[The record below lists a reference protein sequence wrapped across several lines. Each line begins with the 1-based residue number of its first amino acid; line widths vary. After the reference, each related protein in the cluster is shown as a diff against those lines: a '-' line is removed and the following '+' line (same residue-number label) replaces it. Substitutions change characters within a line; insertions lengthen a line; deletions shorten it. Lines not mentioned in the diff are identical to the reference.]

1 MVPWQ
6 PIAVISEV
14 TALVVALVAVRPFRE
29 WLFRIDLRW
38 LIAFHFIRF
47 VGIYF
52 LVLYARQEL
61 PYGFAVWGGSGDI
74 LVAAI
79 ALIVIFFVRFR
90 PGFIA
95 WNVLGLV
102 DIVAV
107 VLTAA
112 RSEMAV
118 PGSMHQLNRLPLI
131 LLPTFVVPVVM
142 VTHGVMLIR
151 AFGHAQWGRDSSSAL
166 K

>member
-6 PIAVISEV
+6 PIAVISEL
-14 TALVVALVAVRPFRE
+14 TALVVALLTVQPLRE
-29 WLFRIDLRW
+29 SVFRIDVRW
-38 LIAFHFIRF
+38 LIAFHFTRF

-52 LVLYARQEL
+52 LVLFARHEL
-61 PYGFAVWGGSGDI
+61 PYAFAVWGGSGDI

-107 VLTAA
+107 VSTAA
-112 RSEMAV
+112 RSEMSV
-118 PGSMHQLNRLPLI
+118 PGSMHQLNRFPLI
-131 LLPTFVVPVVM
+131 LLPTFVVPLVM
-142 VTHGVMLIR
+142 LTHGIMLVR
-151 AFGHAQWGRDSSSAL
+151 AFEQTQWSRDSSSTL
-166 K
+166 E